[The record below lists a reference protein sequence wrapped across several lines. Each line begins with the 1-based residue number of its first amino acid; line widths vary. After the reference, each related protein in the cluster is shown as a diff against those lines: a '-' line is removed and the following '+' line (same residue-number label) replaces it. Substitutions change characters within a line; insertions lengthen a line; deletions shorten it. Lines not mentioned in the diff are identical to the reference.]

1 MLKNKKILIPLVA
14 IIVFVLIGGG
24 VYLFNARRNSS
35 APTDIQPTI
44 EVIPTIIPSE
54 IGLSL
59 KASADGK
66 KVIMTIT
73 NTKDITGVDY
83 ELSYTA
89 KGNIPRGAIGH
100 VDIKEPGQSVNQ
112 EIVLGTCSDVCHYD
126 QDVKSVKL
134 VVKIT
139 KTDGKVYQAEE
150 KLDR

>member
-150 KLDR
+150 KLDL

>member
-1 MLKNKKILIPLVA
+1 VNKKILIPLVA
-14 IIVFVLIGGG
+14 VIVLVLIGGG
-24 VYLFNARRNSS
+24 VYLFNARRSS
-35 APTDIQPTI
+35 SNPTDIQPTI

-66 KVIMTIT
+66 RVIMTIT
-73 NTKDITGVDY
+73 NTKDLTGVDY

-134 VVKIT
+134 VVKVT
-139 KTDGKVYQAEE
+139 KTDGKVFQAEE
-150 KLDR
+150 KLDL

>member
-1 MLKNKKILIPLVA
+1 MLKNKKLLIPL
-14 IIVFVLIGGG
+14 IVVVLLVLIGG
-24 VYLFNARRNSS
+24 VYLFNARRGSS

-89 KGNIPRGAIGH
+89 KGDLPRGAIGH
-100 VDIKEPGQSVNQ
+100 IDIKEPGESVSQ

-139 KTDGKVYQAEE
+139 KVDGKVYQAEE
-150 KLDR
+150 KLDL